1 VLAAKAVDFPIQTFG
16 GTKNFLPQAL
26 AAWEEHAE
34 AKQAKREAEMRV
46 DTQHRREREEQE
58 RRQHVAEIR
67 AMLPEDVL
75 TTLRHRA
82 EEVLA
87 MEGVART
94 RLGYEVLVKL
104 KLDELLEREDLSAD
118 VSVSQ
123 GDPDTTTVKP

>member
-26 AAWEEHAE
+26 AAWEGHAE
-34 AKQAKREAEMRV
+34 AEQAKREAEVRV

-75 TTLRHRA
+75 ATLRHRA
-82 EEVLA
+82 QESLA
-87 MEGVART
+87 TEGVTRT

-104 KLDELLEREDLSAD
+104 KLDELLDREYLPAG
-118 VSVSQ
+118 VSVSH
-123 GDPDTTTVKP
+123 GHPDTAPVES

>member
-1 VLAAKAVDFPIQTFG
+1 MAVDFPIQTFG

-26 AAWEEHAE
+26 AAWEGYAE
-34 AKQAKREAEMRV
+34 TEQAKREADVRV
-46 DTQHRREREEQE
+46 DTQRRRECEEQE

-82 EEVLA
+82 EEALA
-87 MEGVART
+87 TEGVART

-104 KLDELLEREDLSAD
+104 KVDEFLEREYLPTD
-118 VSVSQ
+118 VSR
-123 GDPDTTTVKP
+123 GGGHAEIAAI